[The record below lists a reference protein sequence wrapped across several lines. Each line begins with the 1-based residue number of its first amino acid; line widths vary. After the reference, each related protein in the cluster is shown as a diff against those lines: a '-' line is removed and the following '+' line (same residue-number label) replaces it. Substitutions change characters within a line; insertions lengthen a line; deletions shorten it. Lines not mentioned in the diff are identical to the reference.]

1 MAYAYASKEEEDY
14 YTQWI
19 KDIKSEAF
27 NEGEKIGFAKGEK
40 IGFAKGEKI
49 GFAKGEKI
57 GFTKGEKI
65 GFAKGANSARKQI
78 AQKLASMGVDTNILM
93 DVFGLTPKEMQDIL
107 REKS

>member
-1 MAYAYASKEEEDY
+1 MAYAYASKDEEDY

-27 NEGEKIGFAKGEK
+27 NEGEKIGFV
-40 IGFAKGEKI
+40 
-49 GFAKGEKI
+49 
-57 GFTKGEKI
+57 KGEKI
-65 GFAKGANSARKQI
+65 GFAKGANSVRKQI
-78 AQKLASMGVDTNILM
+78 TQKLISMGVDTNILM

>member
-27 NEGEKIGFAKGEK
+27 NEGEKIGFV
-40 IGFAKGEKI
+40 
-49 GFAKGEKI
+49 
-57 GFTKGEKI
+57 KGEKI
-65 GFAKGANSARKQI
+65 GFAKGANSVRKQI
-78 AQKLASMGVDTNILM
+78 TQKLISMGVDTNILM

>member
-19 KDIKSEAF
+19 KDIQSEAF

-40 IGFAKGEKI
+40 IAFA
-49 GFAKGEKI
+49 
-57 GFTKGEKI
+57 KGEKI

-78 AQKLASMGVDTNILM
+78 TQKLASMGVDTNILM
-93 DVFGLTPKEMQDIL
+93 NVFGLTPKEMQDIL
-107 REKS
+107 GEKS